1 MVLHERDGHKETLH
15 YGLCMSSLHTDF
27 TDHSS
32 VLVDLLT
39 PVQFLDLNNNH
50 YITRSKT
57 RIIFFFF
64 LSPSADVGSKFFF
77 SSHPKYKTLHNVI
90 KAICL

>member
-1 MVLHERDGHKETLH
+1 MNLMNFLVQKKLNKSYNVDCVGYCVSYILKMVLRGRDGHKETLH
-15 YGLCMSSLHTDF
+15 YGLCMSSPHTDF

-50 YITRSKT
+50 YITGSKT
-57 RIIFFFF
+57 
-64 LSPSADVGSKFFF
+64 
-77 SSHPKYKTLHNVI
+77 
-90 KAICL
+90 